1 MAIREPTCREVARWL
16 FSEFEQKMP
25 DANQEALQ
33 RHMAICEAC
42 VRIRFQVTLIH
53 QAVEAWLNYR
63 DNDEGPVLEL
73 APTATAQT
81 PSAFSAPTPPAN
93 QPPPHGR
100 GGPI

>member
-16 FSEFEQKMP
+16 FSEFEQDIP

-33 RHMAICEAC
+33 PHMVICEAC
-42 VRIRFQVTLIH
+42 VRIRRQVTLMR
-53 QAVEAWLNYR
+53 QAVQAWRHYR
-63 DNDEGPVLEL
+63 DNDEGFVLGESAPV
-73 APTATAQT
+73 TAQT